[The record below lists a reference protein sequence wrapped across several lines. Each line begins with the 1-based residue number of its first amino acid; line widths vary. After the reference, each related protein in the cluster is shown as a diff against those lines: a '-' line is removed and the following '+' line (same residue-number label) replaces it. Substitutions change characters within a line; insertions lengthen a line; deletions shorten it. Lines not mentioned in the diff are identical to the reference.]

1 MRVSGRRRWCS
12 SAWLLVLL
20 ASSGCGSAPVLQPA
34 VVESAS
40 PVLAELLEPL
50 QRSLDS
56 RDRPAFLAN
65 FAPGEATRQGSQL
78 FGNLRQFQAVR
89 FRPAVQPNT
98 LEVQWRVPG
107 DAVATAQLIV
117 LTFERSESG
126 LVIGSLRPESRASVW
141 LLGGTAVRTSARGTV
156 IAPDTL
162 VNARLTDWGRR
173 LDRAATAV
181 ERSDLGSLDDG
192 WNERLVVELPAT
204 AADYRALSSGTGVG
218 AAAVTVCDNGSPR
231 IVVNPTQ
238 LDEDRG
244 YLDALL
250 IHEAVHVATNAPCDP
265 AGPQWVRE
273 GLAEWVAAEHSPSTR
288 AYDREW
294 VVWHL
299 SRHQVPRSLPSDAD
313 FTGADDDEVLSAY
326 ALSALAVD
334 VAVRRLGRTGAM
346 TFLDGLSLPV
356 PPEAGAVDD
365 LTGWYRAELG
375 RIAASG

>member
-1 MRVSGRRRWCS
+1 
-12 SAWLLVLL
+12 
-20 ASSGCGSAPVLQPA
+20 
-34 VVESAS
+34 
-40 PVLAELLEPL
+40 
-50 QRSLDS
+50 
-56 RDRPAFLAN
+56 
-65 FAPGEATRQGSQL
+65 
-78 FGNLRQFQAVR
+78 
-89 FRPAVQPNT
+89 
-98 LEVQWRVPG
+98 
-107 DAVATAQLIV
+107 
-117 LTFERSESG
+117 
-126 LVIGSLRPESRASVW
+126 
-141 LLGGTAVRTSARGTV
+141 
-156 IAPDTL
+156 
-162 VNARLTDWGRR
+162 
-173 LDRAATAV
+173 
-181 ERSDLGSLDDG
+181 
-192 WNERLVVELPAT
+192 
-204 AADYRALSSGTGVG
+204 
-218 AAAVTVCDNGSPR
+218 AVTVCDNGSPR

-238 LDEDRG
+238 LDAGRG